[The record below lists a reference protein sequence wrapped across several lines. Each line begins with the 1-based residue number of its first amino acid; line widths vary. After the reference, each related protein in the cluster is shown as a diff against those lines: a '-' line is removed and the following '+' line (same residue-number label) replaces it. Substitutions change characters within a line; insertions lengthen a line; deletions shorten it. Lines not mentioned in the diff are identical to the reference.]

1 MLLGIDHLDEPAE
14 TNSENLSE
22 KIHCIDDD
30 RTDTAFKLS
39 DSLEQINSRDKCI
52 SRPLEKKDT
61 EHEFK
66 EKYTDY
72 PENKANTEQR
82 HRPKFFELGIH
93 SK

>member
-1 MLLGIDHLDEPAE
+1 MLDIDHLNEPAE
-14 TNSENLSE
+14 KNSENLSE
-22 KIHCIDDD
+22 KIHCVDNG
-30 RTDTAFKLS
+30 RTDTAFRAS

-52 SRPLEKKDT
+52 LRSQEKKDT

-72 PENKANTEQR
+72 HENKADTGLR
-82 HRPKFFELGIH
+82 HRPKFFEFGIH